1 MTLWTFMFAVVV
13 LAIAAGVF
21 TEWMK
26 LKYGAGERSADE
38 PDARKMKAENE
49 QLRNEIAE
57 LTERLTVLERI
68 ATDPAER
75 VSREIEKLRN
85 EDTGA

>member
-1 MTLWTFMFAVVV
+1 MTLWTFIFAVVV
-13 LAIAAGVF
+13 LGIAAGVV

-26 LKYGAGERSADE
+26 LKYRAGGRSADE
-38 PDARKMKAENE
+38 PDARKMQDIRAENE
-49 QLRNEIAE
+49 QLRSEVAE
-57 LTERLTVLERI
+57 LNERLTVLERI

-85 EDTGA
+85 E